1 MEKLI
6 EKRDDIK
13 AINEI
18 SNFNTPIENFIEE
31 NSFCI
36 RMSVSEE
43 KRELLKSVSQT
54 LSDIYLEKE
63 KKEIIDAFERGKN
76 QSQNF
81 QSGLDYYNSTFH
93 K

>member
-6 EKRDDIK
+6 EKLDDIK

-36 RMSVSEE
+36 RMSVSTLI
-43 KRELLKSVSQT
+43 KKSNPYIFKLT
-54 LSDIYLEKE
+54 HFL
-63 KKEIIDAFERGKN
+63 G
-76 QSQNF
+76 
-81 QSGLDYYNSTFH
+81 
-93 K
+93 